1 MKNPIANFWY
11 ALSLLLLVPMAQAAP
26 RDLPDFSRLVD
37 KHGAAVVNISTTQR
51 LKHPGAPKNTDE
63 PDAAEDH
70 PFNDYFRRYFDEGQE
85 SFDSNPLGSG
95 FIVSP
100 DGYIL
105 TCAHV
110 VEDAREIVVRLTDRR
125 EYSAKLI
132 GSDKRSDIALLKID
146 ATGLPAVVIGEPG
159 RLLVGEWVLAIGS
172 PFGFDSSA
180 TSGIVSAKTRA
191 LPNENY
197 VSFIQTDVAINPGNS
212 GGPLFN
218 LKGEV
223 VGINSQIYSRTGGFM
238 GLSFAIP
245 IDAAMKITT
254 QLKSQGHV
262 RRGWLGVSLQEVS
275 RTLASAYGL
284 NKPHGAL
291 VADILPTGPAA
302 KSELRSGDIVLEYEG
317 KAIDH
322 SSDLPPLVGLTAP
335 GTQVRLTVFRRD
347 RSMQNVM
354 VALGELKEEVAAKP
368 SSRQGRAGGN
378 GSLGMALGEISPVQR
393 KTLNLDYGVAVEVV
407 DEGPARDAGLRTG
420 DVILE
425 VDGKRVY
432 DISGFQR
439 LTGRG
444 GAGKLVVLRVRRG
457 ASTSYLA
464 LSTGG

>member
-1 MKNPIANFWY
+1 
-11 ALSLLLLVPMAQAAP
+11 
-26 RDLPDFSRLVD
+26 
-37 KHGAAVVNISTTQR
+37 
-51 LKHPGAPKNTDE
+51 
-63 PDAAEDH
+63 
-70 PFNDYFRRYFDEGQE
+70 
-85 SFDSNPLGSG
+85 
-95 FIVSP
+95 
-100 DGYIL
+100 
-105 TCAHV
+105 
-110 VEDAREIVVRLTDRR
+110 
-125 EYSAKLI
+125 
-132 GSDKRSDIALLKID
+132 
-146 ATGLPAVVIGEPG
+146 
-159 RLLVGEWVLAIGS
+159 
-172 PFGFDSSA
+172 
-180 TSGIVSAKTRA
+180 

-322 SSDLPPLVGLTAP
+322 SYDLPPLVGLTAP
-335 GTQVRLTVFRRD
+335 GVPVRLTVFRRD
-347 RSMQNVM
+347 RGVQNLM
-354 VALGELKEEVAAKP
+354 VTLGELKEEVAAKH

-407 DEGPARDAGLRTG
+407 DEGLARDAGLRPG

-425 VDGKRVY
+425 VDGKRVH
-432 DISGFQR
+432 DVSGFQR

-464 LSTGG
+464 LNTGG